1 VNKPRILVLTAAGK
15 TGMPITVQLLSEG
28 FPVTAFVHKE
38 DHRSERLKALGA
50 DIVAG
55 SLTDLTDM
63 RRAMAGVQRAYFC
76 IPFVDGNLK
85 ASTVFTVVA
94 AEQQLEAVVA
104 MSQWLANPYH
114 PSVHTREVWLAD
126 QLLALLPGTDVT
138 TINVGFF
145 ADNDLQ
151 PLVFAA
157 QFGLFMMPYGT
168 GRNAAPSNED
178 IAAVSAKILAHPGG
192 HAGKTYRPTGPKL
205 LSPQDMAAT
214 LAKVLGHTVR
224 YVDTPIWM
232 MSKVIKGMGFS
243 DFFIAQ
249 FQQYV
254 LDYQQNAFAENAPTD
269 VVRSITGREPEDF
282 ETIARRYAA
291 NMPDAK
297 RNLGTQLKLMA
308 QMPLWMLRPSPKTD
322 RYLSKSD
329 FSDQH
334 HISLSANSPEW
345 RAAHQNTSTANRVL
359 AVAIGD

>member
-1 VNKPRILVLTAAGK
+1 MNKPRILVLTAAGK
-15 TGMPITVQLLSEG
+15 TGMPVASQLLNEG
-28 FPVTAFVHKE
+28 VPVTAFVRQE
-38 DHRSERLKALGA
+38 DKRSERLKAQGA

-63 RRAMAGVQRAYFC
+63 CRAMAGVQRAYFC
-76 IPFVDGNLK
+76 TPFLEGNLK

-94 AEQQLEAVVA
+94 AEQQLESVVA

-126 QLLALLPGTDVT
+126 QLLALLPRTDVT

-157 QFGLFMMPYGT
+157 QFVLFMMPYGT
-168 GRNAAPSNED
+168 GHNAAPSNED
-178 IAAVSAKILAHPGG
+178 IAAVIAEILARPTG
-192 HAGKTYRPTGPKL
+192 HAGKMYRPTGPKL
-205 LSPQDMAAT
+205 LSPQDMAVT
-214 LAKVLGHTVR
+214 LTKVLGHKVR
-224 YVDTPIWM
+224 YIDTPIWM

-291 NMPDAK
+291 AIPDAK
-297 RNLGTQLKLMA
+297 RSLGTQLKLIA
-308 QMPLWMLRPSPKTD
+308 QMPLWMLRPSLKTD
-322 RYLSKSD
+322 RYLLKGD
-329 FSDQH
+329 FSDQRH
-334 HISLSANSPEW
+334 VSLSANSLEW
-345 RAAHQNTSTANRVL
+345 RVTHESALTEPSIPL
-359 AVAIGD
+359 AIAS